1 MIVGVVVGVIVL
13 ISVVVSIR
21 ILRRRHPN
29 PRYIPTPFLKR
40 LWSDWRVPA
49 KRSGPR
55 YELSPDDDA
64 DWSTRYG
71 SHTPRPSESI
81 SDSRPVRQS
90 GVNQSGDRRA
100 SAAQADGGVDRNT
113 SVRSVLTLPAY
124 RIQPADSEQV
134 LGREGERDGVDIV
147 VELPTEETEEAMRE
161 EEMDALY
168 QIRLARRRQIAEREE
183 RRQRRREARERNDV
197 AALSAL
203 RQERQAATNSD
214 EVEELRRE
222 HSRLKATRQRAVS
235 SVSYHDVGI
244 ARADGTRIRA
254 NSTES
259 ERIGLLSDAAS
270 IAASANSTGPGS
282 LFHRRDRSASS
293 ALSIDTAHSSDGR
306 SSPGLTTADS
316 RYSMQSQTRSRANS
330 GANTPR
336 VSGAATSRAG
346 SSPEVIDAEEADLG
360 SGDMPPPGY
369 DDVSLVD
376 DNSTGNNISGAGTPV
391 HSRSGANSPYNEPPP
406 DYPGGPTQT
415 RNNRLSAHM
424 ADLAAEAGVAGDEE
438 RGHERRASRG
448 VGGIPQLPSLRLNRL
463 PQIVIEPS
471 SARPGSD
478 DGR

>member
-1 MIVGVVVGVIVL
+1 M
-13 ISVVVSIR
+13 
-21 ILRRRHPN
+21 
-29 PRYIPTPFLKR
+29 
-40 LWSDWRVPA
+40 
-49 KRSGPR
+49 
-55 YELSPDDDA
+55 
-64 DWSTRYG
+64 
-71 SHTPRPSESI
+71 
-81 SDSRPVRQS
+81 
-90 GVNQSGDRRA
+90 
-100 SAAQADGGVDRNT
+100 
-113 SVRSVLTLPAY
+113 LTLPAY
-124 RIQPADSEQV
+124 RIQPNDQEQV

-161 EEMDALY
+161 DEMDALY

-183 RRQRRREARERNDV
+183 RRQRRRDARERNDHV
-197 AALSAL
+197 ALEAL
-203 RQERQAATNSD
+203 RRERQGGASSAAD

-306 SSPGLTTADS
+306 ASPGLTTADS
-316 RYSMQSQTRSRANS
+316 RYSMQSQRRSRAES

-336 VSGAATSRAG
+336 ISGATTRAG

-360 SGDMPPPGY
+360 GGDMPPHSPPGY

-376 DNSTGNNISGAGTPV
+376 DNSNVNSGAVTPAY
-391 HSRSGANSPYNEPPP
+391 SRSGANSPYNEPPP
-406 DYPGGPTQT
+406 DYPGAAAAGPTRA
-415 RNNRLSAHM
+415 RNNRLSAQM
-424 ADLAAEAGVAGDEE
+424 ADLAADVAPGDEE
-438 RGHERRASRG
+438 WGHERRSSRG
-448 VGGIPQLPSLRLNRL
+448 VGGIPQLPSLRLSHL
-463 PQIVIEPS
+463 PRIVVEPS